1 MNRQLIKVDRNGTKY
16 FHVVE
21 PCGKCGGQG
30 YIQYY
35 HWNEGGI
42 CFDCNGSGVREYEEK
57 EYTEEYLKKLEGQR
71 KRRQEKAE
79 AMRRAMADGLNK
91 AFYERNGFN
100 ADGKAYAVL
109 GDTFATKDELRS
121 NGFRYKPQMGGWYS
135 DKKVDGFD
143 LMEFSAEDAY
153 CTDNCGVLLWNSA
166 KRRFF
171 YQGEEISHEDAD
183 ACDYWEFNVD
193 YMVKEENT
201 KRNVEKSESGYV
213 GNVGDKISVEVTLVR
228 EVACNYSLGWKS
240 VSSTLY
246 IMKDKD
252 GNVFT
257 WKTQGILSFMPKG
270 GEYYK
275 YIDTDY
281 PFTITGKI
289 KDHNEYNGVKQTV
302 LTRCSVFSE
311 HAHE

>member
-1 MNRQLIKVDRNGTKY
+1 MSRQLIRTDRNGTKY

-21 PCGKCGGQG
+21 PCGKCRGEG
-30 YIQYY
+30 YIQYFHY
-35 HWNEGGI
+35 NEGGI

-57 EYTEEYLKKLEGQR
+57 EYTEEYLKKLEEQR
-71 KRRQEKAE
+71 KRRQEKAD
-79 AMRRAMADGLNK
+79 AKRRAEADELNK
-91 AFYERNGFN
+91 AFCERNGFN
-100 ADGKAYAVL
+100 SEGKAYVAL
-109 GDTFATKDELRS
+109 GNSFEIKDELKAL
-121 NGFRYKPQMGGWYS
+121 GMRYKPEIGWYS
-135 DKKVDGFD
+135 SEMVKDIST
-143 LMEFSAEDAY
+143 MEISVYDVY
-153 CTDNCGVLLWNSA
+153 NTDNCGVLLWNSP
-166 KRRFF
+166 KKRFF
-171 YQGEEISHEDAD
+171 YNGEEISHEDAD
-183 ACDYWEFNVD
+183 ACDCWEFNVA
-193 YMVKEENT
+193 YMVKEENA
-201 KRNVEKSESGYV
+201 KRNAEESESGYV

-257 WKTQGILSFMPKG
+257 WKTQGVLSFMPKG